1 MERTLLLE
9 EERGYNNNNID
20 NHDFFD
26 YYDNHH
32 HCGSVVFHM
41 SAKDTL
47 RLLQMLLRW
56 IMGGRG
62 GARGITGGS
71 GSSSSHGV
79 DESQY
84 SHVGVFTCHLLHHF
98 ANMTLT
104 ESGMYTTFH
113 ECRDLFRVWVE
124 GGVQEH
130 NHNHNMDMSIP
141 RRLSNE
147 DANVVL
153 DLITTFQ
160 ISSIQSAYHLVERA
174 DAMIVSLSCQDV
186 DNGSTGTS
194 NDIIRSDSCAAAFHE
209 SIRHVGIVVS
219 VTEVMEKL
227 GLEIDP
233 EMH

>member
-1 MERTLLLE
+1 
-9 EERGYNNNNID
+9 
-20 NHDFFD
+20 
-26 YYDNHH
+26 
-32 HCGSVVFHM
+32 M

-62 GARGITGGS
+62 GSRGITGGS
-71 GSSSSHGV
+71 GSSSNGV

-104 ESGMYTTFH
+104 ESGMYNTFH

-124 GGVQEH
+124 GGVREH
-130 NHNHNMDMSIP
+130 NHNSNMNMPIP

-153 DLITTFQ
+153 DLITNFQ
-160 ISSIQSAYHLVERA
+160 ISSIQSAYHFHLVERA

-186 DNGSTGTS
+186 DNGSTS
-194 NDIIRSDSCAAAFHE
+194 NDIIRSDNCAAAVHD
-209 SIRHVGIVVS
+209 S
-219 VTEVMEKL
+219 
-227 GLEIDP
+227 
-233 EMH
+233 